1 MIELSHPIPTISVG
15 NVAAGSD
22 HLGWWLE
29 RMLRGPSQYFD
40 INIGIDSQLVPLGKF
55 EGNVAHSN
63 IGHGF
68 AFYCTAYHPAVPG
81 AVENIYSFKTG
92 EFGAFDGGVISDNM
106 KGGVESSAGKP
117 GKDSAPAGIL
127 GCFLCSF

>member
-1 MIELSHPIPTISVG
+1 
-15 NVAAGSD
+15 
-22 HLGWWLE
+22 
-29 RMLRGPSQYFD
+29 MLRGPSQYFD

-68 AFYCTAYHPAVPG
+68 AFYKTAYRPAVPG
-81 AVENIYSFKTG
+81 AVENIYSFKNG
-92 EFGAFDGGVISDNM
+92 EFGFRLGGSFNIAFDGGVISDNM
-106 KGGVESSAGKP
+106 KGGVESSGGKP